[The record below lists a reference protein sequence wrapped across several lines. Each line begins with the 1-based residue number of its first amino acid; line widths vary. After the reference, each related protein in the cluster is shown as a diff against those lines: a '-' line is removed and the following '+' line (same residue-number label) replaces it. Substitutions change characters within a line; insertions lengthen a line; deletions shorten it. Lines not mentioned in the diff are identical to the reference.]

1 MKDYGSEYPI
11 LRRLPSRATLACI
24 VVIALLIFIG
34 QSLFLLTLAGVA
46 SGPAAHPAPA
56 HLAHLLSSPSP
67 SLPTE
72 PLAPPNGMARVLLAE
87 VER

>member
-11 LRRLPSRATLACI
+11 LRRIPSRATLACI
-24 VVIALLIFIG
+24 VIFAVLIFAC
-34 QSLFLLTLAGVA
+34 QSLFLLTVAGVA

-56 HLAHLLSSPSP
+56 HLAPSFP
-67 SLPTE
+67 LPHHSLHTE
-72 PLAPPNGMARVLLAE
+72 QLAPPSGIARVLFAE

>member
-24 VVIALLIFIG
+24 AVFAVLILVG

-56 HLAHLLSSPSP
+56 HLAHSSSLPN

-72 PLAPPNGMARVLLAE
+72 SLAPPNGMDRVLLAE